1 MFKSLY
7 ISVGTYEFDNLII
20 QLDTDPI
27 LEVLKKFGFT
37 KLIFQTGRYLF
48 PTHMTNS
55 EATTN

>member
-7 ISVGTYEFDNLII
+7 ISVGTYEFDDLIK
-20 QLDTDPI
+20 QLDTEAN

-48 PTHMTNS
+48 PSHVRNSGEITN
-55 EATTN
+55 